1 MKIKEKL
8 FNLLSRDN
16 DDMMERLKNE
26 GQFNIISICIIIGI
40 IALIVLTILV
50 INFVIFSA
58 IVYLA
63 AWIFGL
69 EFNWT
74 GDLIMYAVFL
84 FLNLVL
90 PKNP

>member
-50 INFVIFSA
+50 INFVIFST

-63 AWIFGL
+63 AWVFGL

-90 PKNP
+90 PKNL